1 MIKNKLY
8 TVVVYL
14 NKFFELV
21 YILWIFNCPKNTK
34 KENFKQK
41 KMIVFLFIT
50 LSKIHFNIFFFNNPV
65 FNKEISKF

>member
-34 KENFKQK
+34 NENFKQK
-41 KMIVFLFIT
+41 KNDCISVYYLKQNSFQHFLF
-50 LSKIHFNIFFFNNPV
+50 
-65 FNKEISKF
+65 